1 VTLGLILSLTIWL
14 IQPYLMALM
23 TGAFMALLAQPAY
36 RLLRRYM
43 SPKFAAGVATLG
55 LILLV
60 VLPLG
65 LFTLLVVR
73 QAIMISGSISQL
85 HLSSMDQVLDRLS
98 QWWPLSLVV
107 ESPED
112 LKQMITQLLNQW
124 GGAATKLM
132 VELAKGIPDNL
143 MQMALAALACFFIVM
158 DGGRLVSWIGS
169 LIPLAPKIRE
179 KLAASFKNT
188 AISVVW
194 ASMAAAGAQALL
206 MGIAYLVT
214 GVPAAALAAAAT
226 FIFAWIP
233 LLGSVPVWISGLIYL
248 YAQGNITAL
257 VILIVFGA
265 ITGVLDNVV
274 RPWVLRGR
282 GEMHPLVS
290 LVAIFGGL
298 KMFGIMG
305 VFFGPIMVASLLTL
319 LQVWPTV
326 AKEEGIAL

>member
-1 VTLGLILSLTIWL
+1 
-14 IQPYLMALM
+14 
-23 TGAFMALLAQPAY
+23 
-36 RLLRRYM
+36 
-43 SPKFAAGVATLG
+43 
-55 LILLV
+55 
-60 VLPLG
+60 
-65 LFTLLVVR
+65 
-73 QAIMISGSISQL
+73 
-85 HLSSMDQVLDRLS
+85 
-98 QWWPLSLVV
+98 VV
-107 ESPED
+107 ESPDD
-112 LKQMITQLLNQW
+112 LKQMITEQLNQW

-169 LIPLAPKIRE
+169 LIPLAPQIRE
-179 KLAASFKNT
+179 KLANSFKNT

-194 ASMAAAGAQALL
+194 ASMAAAAAQALL

-233 LLGSVPVWISGLIYL
+233 LLGCVPVWISGLIYL

-326 AKEEGIAL
+326 ATEEGIAL

>member
-1 VTLGLILSLTIWL
+1 MTLGLILSLTIWL

-36 RLLRRYM
+36 RLLRRSM

-73 QAIMISGSISQL
+73 QAVMISGSLSQL

-98 QWWPLSLVV
+98 HWWPLSLVV

-143 MQMALAALACFFIVM
+143 MQMALAA
-158 DGGRLVSWIGS
+158 W
-169 LIPLAPKIRE
+169 E
-179 KLAASFKNT
+179 QT
-188 AISVVW
+188 
-194 ASMAAAGAQALL
+194 
-206 MGIAYLVT
+206 
-214 GVPAAALAAAAT
+214 PAATIRFLD
-226 FIFAWIP
+226 
-233 LLGSVPVWISGLIYL
+233 L
-248 YAQGNITAL
+248 QIT
-257 VILIVFGA
+257 
-265 ITGVLDNVV
+265 
-274 RPWVLRGR
+274 
-282 GEMHPLVS
+282 S
-290 LVAIFGGL
+290 C
-298 KMFGIMG
+298 
-305 VFFGPIMVASLLTL
+305 
-319 LQVWPTV
+319 
-326 AKEEGIAL
+326 